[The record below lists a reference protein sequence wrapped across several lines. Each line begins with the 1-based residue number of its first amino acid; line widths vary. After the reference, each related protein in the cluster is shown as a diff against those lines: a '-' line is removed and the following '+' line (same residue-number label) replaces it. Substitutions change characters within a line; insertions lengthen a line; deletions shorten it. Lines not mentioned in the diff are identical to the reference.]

1 MRQQLLSN
9 EAHARPLLP
18 IVHLEVHFE
27 VGRMLEVELAS

>member
-18 IVHLEVHFE
+18 TVHLRVQFE
-27 VGRMLEVELAS
+27 VGRMLDVELAS